1 MDFLGLDPLL
11 RTALQED
18 VGRGDITTDAILE
31 GRSVQNAKRTAEARI
46 LAREEFILA
55 GWPVFLRVF
64 QLLGNVE
71 SEVYFREG
79 ERVAECI
86 GTLRG
91 ETSVLLKGERVAL
104 NFLQRMSGISTLTR
118 KFVDL
123 IAPTGVRL
131 LDTRKTT
138 PLWRSLE
145 KYAVRLGGGQNH
157 RLGLD
162 DGILIKENHVALA
175 GGIPAAIEACRNR
188 SRHLQKIEIEVRS
201 IEELRQAVEAG
212 AEVVL
217 LDNIPVDEVRR
228 AVQVTDGR
236 CLLEVSGGVD
246 ESNIVQY
253 AETGVDFVSLGKLTH
268 SYRSVDIS
276 MLLELA
282 SR

>member
-1 MDFLGLDPLL
+1 MNFLGLDQLL
-11 RTALQED
+11 RAALQED
-18 VGRGDITTDAILE
+18 LGRGDITTNAILD
-31 GRSVQNAKRTAEARI
+31 GWPVQKAKGTANARI
-46 LAREEFILA
+46 LAREEFVLA

-71 SEVYFREG
+71 SEIYFHEG
-79 ERVAECI
+79 ERVVESI

-91 ETSVLLKGERVAL
+91 ETSVLLQGERVAL
-104 NFLQRMSGISTLTR
+104 NFLQRMSGISTQTR

-123 IAPTGVRL
+123 IAPTGARL

-157 RLGLD
+157 RSGLD
-162 DGILIKENHVALA
+162 DGMLIKENHIALA
-175 GGIPAAIEACRNR
+175 GGIRAAVEACRNR
-188 SRHLQKIEIEVRS
+188 SCHLQKIEIEVRS
-201 IEELRQAVEAG
+201 VEELQQAIEAQ

-217 LDNIPVDEVRR
+217 LDNMPVDEVRR
-228 AVQVTDGR
+228 AVQVTDGC

-253 AETGVDFVSLGKLTH
+253 AETGVDFVSLGMLTH

-282 SR
+282 GR